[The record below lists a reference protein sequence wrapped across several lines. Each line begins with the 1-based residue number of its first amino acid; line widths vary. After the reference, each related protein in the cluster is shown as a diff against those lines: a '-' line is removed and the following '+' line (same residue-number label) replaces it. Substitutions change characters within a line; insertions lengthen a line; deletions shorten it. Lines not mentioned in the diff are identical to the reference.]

1 MKQKLKSK
9 GKVIVYRD
17 RVEVRLEA
25 ETVWL
30 TQKQMAD
37 LFQKDIRTINEHIIN
52 IYKEK
57 ELQKKATIRKFRIVQ
72 KEGKRKVSRNVDFYN
87 LDMILSVGYR
97 VNSKR
102 GTQFRIWATNVLRKH
117 LVDGY
122 SLNQK
127 RLAKDIDKYKELQ
140 KAIDLIDNVGSLQG
154 LSAEAKGIISVI
166 SDYKS
171 ALDILDDFDYQN
183 LKTPKGAK
191 KAKYKLTYE
200 KSREI
205 IDVLRK
211 KFKDSGLVGQEKDQS
226 FKSSVNAI
234 YQTFDKKPLY
244 PTAEEKAAYLLYFVI
259 KNHSF
264 VDGNKRI
271 AAALFIC
278 FLEKN
283 GLLYKKDGSRI
294 IDNNALVGLT
304 LMIAS
309 SRPKEKDKMIR
320 VVLNL
325 LHNK

>member
-9 GKVIVYRD
+9 GKVIVYKN

-52 IYKEK
+52 VYKEK
-57 ELQKKATIRKFRIVQ
+57 ELQRKATIRKFRIVQ

-102 GTQFRIWATNVLRKH
+102 GTQFRIWATNVLSKH

-122 SLNQK
+122 TLNQK

-140 KAIDLIDNVGSLQG
+140 KAIDLIDNIGSLQG

-183 LKTPKGAK
+183 LKTPKGTK

-234 YQTFDKKPLY
+234 YQTFDKKALY
-244 PTAEEKAAYLLYFVI
+244 PTAEEKAAYLLYFVV

-271 AAALFIC
+271 AAALFVC

-283 GLLYKKDGSRI
+283 GLLCKKDGSRI

>member
-9 GKVIVYRD
+9 GKVIVYKN

-52 IYKEK
+52 VYKEK
-57 ELQKKATIRKFRIVQ
+57 ELQRKATIRKFRIVQ

-102 GTQFRIWATNVLRKH
+102 GTQFRIWVTNVLSKH

-122 SLNQK
+122 TLNQK

-140 KAIDLIDNVGSLQG
+140 KAIDLIDNIGSLQG

-183 LKTPKGAK
+183 LKTPKGTK

-234 YQTFDKKPLY
+234 YQTFDKKALY
-244 PTAEEKAAYLLYFVI
+244 PTAEEKAAYLLYFVV

-271 AAALFIC
+271 AAALFVC

-283 GLLYKKDGSRI
+283 GLLCKKDGSRI